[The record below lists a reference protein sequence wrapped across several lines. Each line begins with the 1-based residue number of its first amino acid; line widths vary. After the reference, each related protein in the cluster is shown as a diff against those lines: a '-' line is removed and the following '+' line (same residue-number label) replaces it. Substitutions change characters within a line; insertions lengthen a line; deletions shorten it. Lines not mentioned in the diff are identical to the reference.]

1 MDSARNDGER
11 YDGFSER
18 WEGETVAILASG
30 PSLTR
35 CDVDAIKAWKDAQ
48 EGRRVIAVNLTY
60 TLAPWADALVALD
73 ADFWRKYKPSFDG
86 HKFCS
91 AHQVAERLG
100 GYSAVK
106 GAGGLPMIYNS
117 GLLAVWLANAL
128 GAAKVILLGF
138 DAQKTNGKA
147 HWHADHLQGMS
158 NAGTVDR
165 WPDQARLL
173 AKEVECEVVNCSRQT
188 AITAFR
194 RGELEQELCS

>member
-1 MDSARNDGER
+1 MLDDGQCGN
-11 YDGFSER
+11 GFSER
-18 WEGETVAILASG
+18 WEGHTVAILASG

-35 CDVDAIKAWKDAQ
+35 CDVETVKAWKDTQ
-48 EGRRVIAVNLTY
+48 GGRVITVNLTH

-73 ADFWRKYKPSFDG
+73 SDFWRRYKPEFAG

-91 AHQVAERLG
+91 AHAVAERMRG
-100 GYSAVK
+100 FSAVK
-106 GAGGLPMIYNS
+106 NVGALPMIYNS
-117 GLLAVWLANAL
+117 GLLAVWLANAV

-138 DAQKTNGKA
+138 DAQKTGGKA

-173 AKEVECEVVNCSRQT
+173 AKEVTCDVVNCSRQT